1 MAGCTALLPPAGCPL
16 LVAPR
21 PPTMTAA
28 LLPTC
33 NLPLTAVPS
42 GSSHSS
48 FTVEFRD
55 SSNSHSQVE
64 GASASASGVE
74 FQITQGSSSIMP
86 STAMSD
92 LEENKEGAG
101 RDGALEHVRMLC
113 F

>member
-1 MAGCTALLPPAGCPL
+1 MSTAGGTTSTHHDSSPSPHM
-16 LVAPR
+16 
-21 PPTMTAA
+21 PPTID
-28 LLPTC
+28 
-33 NLPLTAVPS
+33 TAVPS

-64 GASASASGVE
+64 GTSASASGVE

-92 LEENKEGAG
+92 SEEDKKGAG
-101 RDGALEHVRMLC
+101 RDGALEHVMKLC

>member
-1 MAGCTALLPPAGCPL
+1 MLVHQKNVCFQQELTHLMSFFCSSMGAG
-16 LVAPR
+16 
-21 PPTMTAA
+21 
-28 LLPTC
+28 
-33 NLPLTAVPS
+33 
-42 GSSHSS
+42 SS

-64 GASASASGVE
+64 GTSASASGVE

-92 LEENKEGAG
+92 SEEAKEGAG